1 MCDGEGGGGGGV
13 LLDETLYEAY
23 EFKQM
28 TSREDFLIRDKLD
41 KIDEI
46 KSGKCFNIFQIKKI
60 QTFFKTTNFHEK
72 CIAIAIYVAFD

>member
-1 MCDGEGGGGGGV
+1 MCDGEGGGV

-23 EFKQM
+23 EFKKM

-46 KSGKCFNIFQIKKI
+46 KSGKCFNIFQMKKKI
-60 QTFFKTTNFHEK
+60 PNFLFLRLPISMK
-72 CIAIAIYVAFD
+72 INALLLLFL